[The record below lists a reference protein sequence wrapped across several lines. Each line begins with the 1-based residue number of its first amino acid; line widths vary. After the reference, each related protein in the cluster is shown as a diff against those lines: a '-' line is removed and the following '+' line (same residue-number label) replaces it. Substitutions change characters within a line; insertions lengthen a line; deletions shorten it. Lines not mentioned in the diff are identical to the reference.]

1 MKKYFKD
8 WTKFEKILLIGSVIL
23 VSLVG
28 IIFKSDLLT
37 TVCSIVGIITALLLA
52 KGKNL
57 GQIFG
62 LLIVA
67 LYSIVSFKNAF
78 YGEVIIYLCI
88 MLPMYIVGIVSW
100 IRHQNKDTNT
110 VEVNKIKLKEWIVV
124 IVISI
129 VFFIGIYFILKA
141 FNTKELFISSLSVID
156 SLFAIYLGVRRSKYS
171 FHFYV
176 LNDLILILL
185 WGIPV
190 IKGEIILI
198 PMVFNP
204 IINLINDLYG
214 IHNWNNLEK
223 LQKDNKL
230 KNKNRRYSDD

>member
-1 MKKYFKD
+1 MEIKYFKN
-8 WTKFEKILLIGSVIL
+8 WTRFEKILLIASVLLI
-23 VSLVG
+23 SLVG
-28 IIFKSDLLT
+28 IIFKADLLT
-37 TVCSIVGIITALLLA
+37 TICSIVGVITALLLA

-67 LYSIVSFKNAF
+67 LYSIVSFKNGF

-88 MLPMYIVGIVSW
+88 MLPMYIIGIVSW
-100 IRHQNKDTNT
+100 IRHQNKDTDT
-110 VEVNKIKLKEWIVV
+110 VEVNKIEIKEWI
-124 IVISI
+124 IVLIASI
-129 VFFIGIYFILKA
+129 ICFIGIYFLLKA
-141 FNTKELFISSLSVID
+141 FNTKELFISSISVID

-176 LNDLILILL
+176 FNDLILILL

-190 IKGEIILI
+190 ISGEIILI

-204 IINLINDLYG
+204 IINLINDIYG
-214 IHNWNNLEK
+214 IHNWKKLEMVQNNV
-223 LQKDNKL
+223 
-230 KNKNRRYSDD
+230 KN

>member
-1 MKKYFKD
+1 MEIKYFKN
-8 WTKFEKILLIGSVIL
+8 WTRFEKILLISSVLLI
-23 VSLVG
+23 SLVG
-28 IIFKSDLLT
+28 IIFKADLLT
-37 TVCSIVGIITALLLA
+37 TICSIVGVITALLLA

-67 LYSIVSFKNAF
+67 LYSIVSFKNGF

-88 MLPMYIVGIVSW
+88 MLPMYIIGIISW
-100 IRHQNKDTNT
+100 IRHQNKDTDT
-110 VEVNKIKLKEWIVV
+110 VEVNKIEIKEWI
-124 IVISI
+124 IVLIASI
-129 VFFIGIYFILKA
+129 ICFIGIYFLLKA
-141 FNTKELFISSLSVID
+141 FKTKELFISSISVID

-176 LNDLILILL
+176 FNDLILILL

-190 IKGEIILI
+190 ISGEIILI

-204 IINLINDLYG
+204 IINLINDIYG
-214 IHNWNNLEK
+214 IHNWKKLEK
-223 LQKDNKL
+223 AQSNVK
-230 KNKNRRYSDD
+230 S

>member
-1 MKKYFKD
+1 MLKSLKD
-8 WTKFEKILLIGSVIL
+8 WTKLEKILLFGSIIL

-37 TVCSIVGIITALLLA
+37 TLCSIVGIITALLLA

-67 LYSIVSFKNAF
+67 LYSIVSFKNGY

-88 MLPMYIVGIVSW
+88 MLPMYIIGIVSW

-110 VEVNKIKLKEWIVV
+110 VEVNKIKIKEWI
-124 IVISI
+124 IVFFASI
-129 VFFIGIYFILKA
+129 VSFIGIYFLLKA
-141 FNTKELFISSLSVID
+141 FNTNQLFISSLSVID
-156 SLFAIYLGVRRSKYS
+156 SLFAVYLGVRRSKYS
-171 FHFYV
+171 FYFYV
-176 LNDLILILL
+176 VNDIILILL

-190 IKGEIILI
+190 VTGNILLI

-204 IINLINDLYG
+204 LINLVNDLYG
-214 IHNWNNLEK
+214 IYNWRKLEEK
-223 LQKDNKL
+223 QK
-230 KNKNRRYSDD
+230 KN

>member
-1 MKKYFKD
+1 MKNFFLD
-8 WTKFEKILLIGSVIL
+8 WTKLEKILLFGSIIL

-28 IIFKSDLLT
+28 ITFKSDLLT
-37 TVCSIVGIITALLLA
+37 TICSIVGIITALLLA

-62 LLIVA
+62 LLIAA
-67 LYSIVSFKNAF
+67 LYSIVSFKNGY

-88 MLPMYIVGIVSW
+88 MLPMYIVGIISW

-110 VEVNKIKLKEWIVV
+110 VEVNKIKMKEWI
-124 IVISI
+124 IVFFVSI
-129 VFFIGIYFILKA
+129 VCFIGIYFLLKA
-141 FNTKELFISSLSVID
+141 FNTNQLFISSLSVID

-171 FHFYV
+171 FYFYV
-176 LNDLILILL
+176 VNDFILILL

-190 IKGEIILI
+190 VTGTIILL

-204 IINLINDLYG
+204 LINLINDIYG
-214 IHNWNNLEK
+214 IYNWKKLEK
-223 LQKDNKL
+223 MQNNNK
-230 KNKNRRYSDD
+230 

>member
-1 MKKYFKD
+1 MKNKFFQD
-8 WTKFEKILLIGSVIL
+8 WTKLERILLFGSVIL

-28 IIFKSDLLT
+28 VIFKSDLLT
-37 TVCSIVGIITALLLA
+37 TICSIVGIVTALLLA

-67 LYSIVSFKNAF
+67 LYSIVSFKNGF
-78 YGEVIIYLCI
+78 YGEVIIYLFI
-88 MLPMYIVGIVSW
+88 MLPMYIIGIVSW
-100 IRHQNKDTNT
+100 IRHQSKETNT
-110 VEVNKIKLKEWIVV
+110 VEVNEIKKKEWIIVSFVSVV
-124 IVISI
+124 V
-129 VFFIGIYFILKA
+129 FIGIYFLLKL

-190 IKGEIILI
+190 ISGELLLI

-214 IHNWNNLEK
+214 IYNWRKLENI
-223 LQKDNKL
+223 QKRKEF
-230 KNKNRRYSDD
+230 KI

>member
-1 MKKYFKD
+1 MKKIFKD
-8 WTKFEKILLIGSVIL
+8 WTILEKVLLFGSITL
-23 VSLVG
+23 ISLVA
-28 IIFKSDLLT
+28 IIFKSDILT
-37 TVCSIVGIITALLLA
+37 TICSIVGIITALLLA

-67 LYSIVSFKNAF
+67 LYSIVSFKNGY

-88 MLPMYIVGIVSW
+88 MLPMYIIGIISW
-100 IRHQNKDTNT
+100 IKHQNKETNT
-110 VEVNKIKLKEWIVV
+110 VEVNNIKIKEWI
-124 IVISI
+124 IVSF
-129 VFFIGIYFILKA
+129 VSVLAFILIYFLLKL

-176 LNDLILILL
+176 VNDLILIAL

-190 IKGEIILI
+190 ISGNLILI
-198 PMVFNP
+198 PMIFNP

-214 IHNWNNLEK
+214 IYNWKKLEQIQGVK
-223 LQKDNKL
+223 
-230 KNKNRRYSDD
+230 